1 MTIITDRTDSVI
13 KYLNFLNL
21 QLEKPSYKYLE
32 QICNAQLNTFPFE
45 NISKLLYF
53 RENNYNNFEI
63 PSFELFIKN
72 YRENNFGGTCYIL
85 NSNLMVLL
93 KELGFDCYH
102 VMLGNEHMGIIV
114 NIENER
120 FYVDCGAAAPFFK
133 PVCFEKDINYITHFG
148 KDEVYISPVDLENNR
163 YKYVRYTNGKQNG
176 KTWHFNSSK
185 VAKVSD
191 FNEAIEVSNK
201 SNAPFMSIL
210 RCQLYQ
216 TDNQRSV
223 SLVNNKF
230 STRYSS
236 GETVVKIL
244 SSKEEIN
251 KVLSKEF
258 NLPKLPVKEAI
269 EVLKTLNIDIFANNA
284 K

>member
-1 MTIITDRTDSVI
+1 MTNINNSI
-13 KYLNFLNL
+13 KYLNYLNL

-53 RENNYNNFEI
+53 RNHNYNNFEM
-63 PSFELFIKN
+63 PSFEKFTKN
-72 YRENNFGGTCYIL
+72 YSEYNFGGTCYIL
-85 NSNLMVLL
+85 NSNLMFLL

-114 NIENER
+114 KIENER

-133 PVCFEKDINYITHFG
+133 PVCFENGIQNITHFG
-148 KDEVYISPVDLENNR
+148 KDKVYLLSVEPKSNR

-176 KTWHFNSSK
+176 KTWHFNSRQE
-185 VAKVSD
+185 VKVSD
-191 FNEAIEVSNK
+191 FHEVIEKSNK
-201 SNAPFMSIL
+201 PNALFMSIL

-216 TDNQRSV
+216 TGKQRSV

-230 STRYSS
+230 GIRYSS
-236 GETVVKIL
+236 GETVVKTL
-244 SSKEEIN
+244 SSTEEIS
-251 KVLSKEF
+251 KVLLEEF
-258 NLPKLPVKEAI
+258 KLPKLPVKEAI
-269 EVLKTLNIDIFANNA
+269 EVLKTINIDIFAENA
-284 K
+284 N